1 MKVTV
6 VGSGDAFGTGGRSNT
21 CFRVDSNVGTVL
33 VDFGASALVSWNR
46 LGMSTLDIGA
56 VVISHLHGDHF
67 GGLPFLLL
75 ESQFVS
81 ERRKP
86 LILAGPPGLHTRLE
100 MACEVLFPGMTGNRW
115 SFPWHVLEITP
126 GSTEKIA
133 GFDVKTLEVRHP
145 SGAPA
150 TGIRVS
156 DGEKLFAYSGD
167 TSWMANVPVIA
178 DGADLFMC
186 ECYAAE
192 HPIPNHIDWSNLKL
206 QLPNLKARQI
216 AVTHLGRKALAH
228 VAEIAAAGLAIAED
242 GKVFDL

>member
-1 MKVTV
+1 
-6 VGSGDAFGTGGRSNT
+6 
-21 CFRVDSNVGTVL
+21 
-33 VDFGASALVSWNR
+33 
-46 LGMSTLDIGA
+46 MSTLDIGA

-100 MACEVLFPGMTGNRW
+100 MACEVLFPAMTGNRW

-156 DGEKLFAYSGD
+156 DREKLFAYSGD

-192 HPIPNHIDWSNLKL
+192 TPHPQSY
-206 QLPNLKARQI
+206 R
-216 AVTHLGRKALAH
+216 LAKPE
-228 VAEIAAAGLAIAED
+228 VAIAEPEGAANRCNPSGTQGAGACGGD
-242 GKVFDL
+242 SLGGSCDS